1 MSCMEL
7 AKSKCMTSHGRILE
21 SVIYNCIDN
30 DWLCW
35 CTCVP
40 IYTLDRP
47 LDVKSFSKLLH
58 ILKHGTFFLKAWHV
72 CLKTVSVVGLDKYY
86 VCILS
91 VILQIQYQMPS
102 WKLKDDAVRVKHC
115 WWFVLRN
122 LQWSQFL
129 LKVAYIPSSQLHVRD
144 MWGQ

>member
-1 MSCMEL
+1 MSCLEL
-7 AKSKCMTSHGRILE
+7 AAWPAVEEYWRVLYIIALTM
-21 SVIYNCIDN
+21 IDCVGVHVCRYTHWTGHLMSN
-30 DWLCW
+30 RSPSF
-35 CTCVP
+35 CTFLSMGP
-40 IYTLDRP
+40 
-47 LDVKSFSKLLH
+47 
-58 ILKHGTFFLKAWHV
+58 FFLKKAWHV
-72 CLKTVSVVGLDKYY
+72 CLKTVSVVGLDMYY

-102 WKLKDDAVRVKHC
+102 WKLKDDAVSVKHC

-122 LQWSQFL
+122 LQWSKFL